1 MMWGWLVTLVKN
13 NALKTAQWAF
23 MAMGIIAIL
32 FGARSGGRSAERAE
46 VLEARRKRML
56 KANETR
62 KRLRRLSDHDALERL
77 YAEWPR
83 QE

>member
-1 MMWGWLVTLVKN
+1 MWGVLTAFAKN
-13 NALKTAQWAF
+13 NALKTAQWGF
-23 MAMGIIAIL
+23 MAAGVLLIL
-32 FGARSGGRSAERAE
+32 FGARSGGRHAERAE

-56 KANETR
+56 RSNEVR

-77 YAEWPR
+77 YTEWPR